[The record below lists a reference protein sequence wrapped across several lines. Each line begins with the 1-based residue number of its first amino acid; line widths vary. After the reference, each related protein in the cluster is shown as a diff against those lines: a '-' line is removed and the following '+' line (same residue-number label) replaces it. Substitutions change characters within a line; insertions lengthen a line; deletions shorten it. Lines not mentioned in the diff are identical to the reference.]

1 MCRFICVTSY
11 FDVILCPSSHQIL
24 ATPLLITSFFLVR
37 VLAMALCLSVSVTS
51 RSSIETAEPIDR
63 ARFVAWEPPST
74 YLILCKKEIRVSP
87 KIRVLPS
94 GTLFQTPD
102 FKKFAWAYRSSKR
115 VIDLA
120 RERRTRSESDK
131 LGRRR
136 SKKLTVPPSSDARP
150 LVYHSNHQTLS
161 TAQFRRACQLVTAD
175 SCRQLRNCVALFNRN

>member
-1 MCRFICVTSY
+1 MWDQLFRCHFV
-11 FDVILCPSSHQIL
+11 
-24 ATPLLITSFFLVR
+24 PLLAPNPGDATADNLVLPSAGTSHGH
-37 VLAMALCLSVSVTS
+37 VSVCVCHKSEFYRNGWTN
-51 RSSIETAEPIDR
+51 R

-150 LVYHSNHQTLS
+150 LVYYSNHQALS

-175 SCRQLRNCVALFNRN
+175 SCRQLRNGVALFNRN